1 MIKVIDN
8 ALPES
13 IYQSIKDIIKDK
25 HFPWYLS
32 EDVID
37 NKVLNSAED
46 YCFLKDNNTIQ
57 TKQLVHTFTNRDIL
71 KNSNHALFINK
82 IINGFVDGKIEKSKF
97 NCLFNNNRLD
107 KSKYNIPHVDS
118 EFPHYSFLLYLNES
132 DGDTIFFNEYYN
144 NTKLDKVTFC
154 DRVSPKENRAVI
166 SDGQFHTSTN
176 PINYDMR
183 IVLNAV
189 ILKWLMI

>member
-37 NKVLNSAED
+37 DKIPNSAGD
-46 YCFLKDNNTIQ
+46 YSYLKDNNTIQ
-57 TKQLVHTFTNRDIL
+57 TKQFVHTFTSRDIL

-107 KSKYNIPHVDS
+107 KSKYNIPHVD
-118 EFPHYSFLLYLNES
+118 LNES

-189 ILKWLMI
+189 ILK